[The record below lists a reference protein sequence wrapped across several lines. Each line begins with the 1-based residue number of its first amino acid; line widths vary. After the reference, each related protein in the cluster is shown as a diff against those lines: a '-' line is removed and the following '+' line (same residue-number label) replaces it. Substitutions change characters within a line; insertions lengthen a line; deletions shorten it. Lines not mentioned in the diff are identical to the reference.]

1 MTQSVGLIW
10 LNFIPKRQNSK
21 IDLIQLQL
29 LKIIGTLQALTQIN
43 VERMLLA
50 AAILISAFL
59 LNLFLPWWSIA
70 IPGLIFGYVFNKKA
84 LVSFGLGFLALFL
97 LWGGQALYIHLA
109 NDAILST
116 RIAEML
122 SVGSPIIVVL
132 VTGILGGLVSGLA
145 ALTGSL
151 VKETPSSRKFS

>member
-1 MTQSVGLIW
+1 MHQIIVHYRNSFPKYLLHSVH
-10 LNFIPKRQNSK
+10 Q
-21 IDLIQLQL
+21 
-29 LKIIGTLQALTQIN
+29 LTQIN